1 MNESVLTHFNLMLG
15 AFAVNCIH
23 QLAGCV
29 FFCYN
34 IALPR
39 PGILYMTATSFLNFL
54 SLKFS
59 FTVIVITLGEVK
71 EV

>member
-1 MNESVLTHFNLMLG
+1 MLG
-15 AFAVNCIH
+15 AFAANYIH

-29 FFCYN
+29 FFCHN

-39 PGILYMTATSFLNFL
+39 PGILYMTAVSFLQFL
-54 SLKFS
+54 RLKFS
-59 FTVIVITLGEVK
+59 FTVIAITLDEEK

>member
-1 MNESVLTHFNLMLG
+1 MLG
-15 AFAVNCIH
+15 AFVVNYIH

-29 FFCYN
+29 LICYN

-39 PGILYMTATSFLNFL
+39 PGILYMTVVSFFLNFL

-59 FTVIVITLGEVK
+59 FTVIVITLDEEKKV
-71 EV
+71 